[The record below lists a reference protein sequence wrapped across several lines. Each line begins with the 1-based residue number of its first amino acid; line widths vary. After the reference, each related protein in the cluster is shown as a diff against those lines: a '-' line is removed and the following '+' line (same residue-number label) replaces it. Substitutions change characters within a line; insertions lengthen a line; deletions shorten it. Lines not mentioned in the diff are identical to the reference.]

1 MWVPSTSSRC
11 DSSDSR
17 SEWRTS
23 TWRQPI
29 MLKTSLCYALAIAC
43 LGGGLASCAEPQ
55 GPGSPKQG
63 QVQERSSLAAENFS
77 HWTPWTMPVRVCF
90 RPYAGPIVA
99 IRPSAKH
106 YATLKSVVM
115 QTLAEGWQQALGV
128 SFTNAG
134 NCPTSASTFLQMTM
148 AWDPGSGGS
157 CGGVGVGATCDMGGG
172 DATDNNFKWVLTHE
186 VGHALGIDHE
196 HQRPDVVTCAQPRLE
211 TCSRCKASADM
222 LQPCSV
228 ADWNSCMIDNV
239 STPVTVVVGS
249 DAYNQI
255 VAYIAGLA
263 PINDIHI
270 LTKYDPDSVLSYCSP
285 REFFG
290 EWARPT
296 AYDLLG
302 MEMLYPPSV
311 TFPVGCDTGCLHS
324 ATGLI
329 TRQDGAVSTSWTE
342 RGGVDVTLLSAI
354 DAQNVATLPT

>member
-1 MWVPSTSSRC
+1 
-11 DSSDSR
+11 
-17 SEWRTS
+17 
-23 TWRQPI
+23 
-29 MLKTSLCYALAIAC
+29 
-43 LGGGLASCAEPQ
+43 
-55 GPGSPKQG
+55 
-63 QVQERSSLAAENFS
+63 
-77 HWTPWTMPVRVCF
+77 
-90 RPYAGPIVA
+90 
-99 IRPSAKH
+99 
-106 YATLKSVVM
+106 
-115 QTLAEGWQQALGV
+115 
-128 SFTNAG
+128 
-134 NCPTSASTFLQMTM
+134 
-148 AWDPGSGGS
+148 
-157 CGGVGVGATCDMGGG
+157 
-172 DATDNNFKWVLTHE
+172 
-186 VGHALGIDHE
+186 
-196 HQRPDVVTCAQPRLE
+196 
-211 TCSRCKASADM
+211 M

-329 TRQDGAVSTSWTE
+329 TRQDGAVTTSWTE

-354 DAQNVATLPT
+354 DAQNVATLPTSSLAAGSSTLQFLFNTIRTTGLRLASATLLNSNAQHTAIVNAIMGID